1 MEPDTTREYLKKLLD
16 FLRERIL
23 PIPGNQWFAKELYKL
38 LAPASD
44 ARISDIHEQ
53 CIESILTQQ
62 ANEFYKD
69 FVIADLRPQLIADFI
84 KMEHWRRRNNIYEF
98 SLAMYQQVECIVNYI
113 SRNNTLCEVFHTMM
127 DCLCFVD
134 AYPPTVDNRNPKSS
148 YTVAQLLF
156 MHDAPTKSKEIL
168 PSLWAYDK
176 FKAINYFVCH
186 QTMLTNYQFDQ
197 FVGEN
202 RIFGELYALRN
213 RVHRGNDLTEK
224 EIERTKQVEINPS
237 RGFLTLTAFLTWFID
252 SVNKGY
258 PLSNE
263 LVTFSKTD
271 FSSVRKPLIG
281 PKVVGKIDLPK
292 TKSKRNN

>member
-1 MEPDTTREYLKKLLD
+1 MEQDTNREYLKKLLD

-186 QTMLTNYQFDQ
+186 QTMLTNYQFNQ

-224 EIERTKQVEINPS
+224 EIERTKQVESNPS

>member
-1 MEPDTTREYLKKLLD
+1 MEQDTNREYLKKLLD

-186 QTMLTNYQFDQ
+186 QTILTNYQFDQ

-292 TKSKRNN
+292 PKSKRNN

>member
-1 MEPDTTREYLKKLLD
+1 MEQDTNREYLKKLLD
-16 FLRERIL
+16 FLREKIL

>member
-1 MEPDTTREYLKKLLD
+1 MEQDTNREYLKKLLD

-186 QTMLTNYQFDQ
+186 QTKLTNYQFDQ

-224 EIERTKQVEINPS
+224 EIERTKQVESNPS

>member
-1 MEPDTTREYLKKLLD
+1 MEQDTNCEYLKKLLD

>member
-1 MEPDTTREYLKKLLD
+1 MEQDTNREYLKKLLD

-44 ARISDIHEQ
+44 AIISDIHEQ

-224 EIERTKQVEINPS
+224 EIERTKQVESNPS

>member
-1 MEPDTTREYLKKLLD
+1 MEQDTNREYLKKLLD

-186 QTMLTNYQFDQ
+186 QTMLTNYQIDQ
-197 FVGEN
+197 FVGDN

-224 EIERTKQVEINPS
+224 EIERTKQVESNPS

>member
-1 MEPDTTREYLKKLLD
+1 MEQDTNSEYLKKLLD

-224 EIERTKQVEINPS
+224 EIERTKQVESNPS

-263 LVTFSKTD
+263 LVTFYKTD

>member
-1 MEPDTTREYLKKLLD
+1 MEQDTNRENLKKLLD

-84 KMEHWRRRNNIYEF
+84 KIEHWRRRNNIYEF

-224 EIERTKQVEINPS
+224 EIERTKQVESNPS

>member
-1 MEPDTTREYLKKLLD
+1 MEQDTNREYLKKLLD

-213 RVHRGNDLTEK
+213 RVHSGNDLTEK
-224 EIERTKQVEINPS
+224 EIERTKQVESNPS

>member
-1 MEPDTTREYLKKLLD
+1 MEQDTNREYLKKLLD

-23 PIPGNQWFAKELYKL
+23 PIPGNQWFAKEFYKL

-44 ARISDIHEQ
+44 ASIPDIHEQ

-156 MHDAPTKSKEIL
+156 MHDAPTKSKEIS

-224 EIERTKQVEINPS
+224 EIERTKQVESNPS

>member
-1 MEPDTTREYLKKLLD
+1 MEQDTNREYLKKLLD

-44 ARISDIHEQ
+44 ARMSDIHEQ

>member
-1 MEPDTTREYLKKLLD
+1 MEQDTNREYLKKLLD

-62 ANEFYKD
+62 ANELYKD

>member
-1 MEPDTTREYLKKLLD
+1 MEQDTNREYLKKLLD

-98 SLAMYQQVECIVNYI
+98 NLAMYQQVECIVNYI

-224 EIERTKQVEINPS
+224 EIERTKQVESNPS

>member
-1 MEPDTTREYLKKLLD
+1 MEQDTNREYLKKLLD

-197 FVGEN
+197 FVGET

>member
-1 MEPDTTREYLKKLLD
+1 MEQDTNREYLKKLLD

-202 RIFGELYALRN
+202 RIFGELYGLRN

-224 EIERTKQVEINPS
+224 EIERTKQVESNPS

>member
-1 MEPDTTREYLKKLLD
+1 MDQDTNREYLKKLLD

-224 EIERTKQVEINPS
+224 EIERTKQVESNPS

>member
-1 MEPDTTREYLKKLLD
+1 MEQDTNREYLKKLLD

-23 PIPGNQWFAKELYKL
+23 PIPGNQWFAKQLYKL

-213 RVHRGNDLTEK
+213 RVYRGNDLTEK

>member
-1 MEPDTTREYLKKLLD
+1 MEQDTNREYLKKLLD

-44 ARISDIHEQ
+44 ARISDINEQ

-224 EIERTKQVEINPS
+224 EIERTKQVESNPS

>member
-1 MEPDTTREYLKKLLD
+1 MEQDTNRENLKKLLD

-62 ANEFYKD
+62 ANKFYKD

-224 EIERTKQVEINPS
+224 EIERTKQVESNPS

-281 PKVVGKIDLPK
+281 PKVVGKIDLPE

>member
-1 MEPDTTREYLKKLLD
+1 MEQDTNRKYLKKLLD

>member
-1 MEPDTTREYLKKLLD
+1 MEQDTNREYLKKLLD

-84 KMEHWRRRNNIYEF
+84 KMEHWRRRNNVYEF

-224 EIERTKQVEINPS
+224 EIERTKQVESNPS

>member
-1 MEPDTTREYLKKLLD
+1 MEQDTNREYLKKLLD

-98 SLAMYQQVECIVNYI
+98 SRAMYQQVECIVNYI

-186 QTMLTNYQFDQ
+186 QTILTNYQFDQ

>member
-1 MEPDTTREYLKKLLD
+1 MEQDTNREYLKKLLD

-23 PIPGNQWFAKELYKL
+23 PIPGNQWFAKDLYKL

>member
-1 MEPDTTREYLKKLLD
+1 MEQDTNREYLKKLLD

-23 PIPGNQWFAKELYKL
+23 PIPGNQRFAKELYKL

-224 EIERTKQVEINPS
+224 EIERTKQVESNPS

>member
-1 MEPDTTREYLKKLLD
+1 MEQDTNREYLKKLLD

-224 EIERTKQVEINPS
+224 EIERTKQVESNPS

>member
-1 MEPDTTREYLKKLLD
+1 MEQDTNREYLKKLLD

-113 SRNNTLCEVFHTMM
+113 SRNNTLCEVFHPMM

-224 EIERTKQVEINPS
+224 EIERTKQVESNPS

>member
-1 MEPDTTREYLKKLLD
+1 MEQDTNREYLKKLLD

-98 SLAMYQQVECIVNYI
+98 SLARYQQVECIVNYI

-224 EIERTKQVEINPS
+224 EIERTKQVESNPS

>member
-1 MEPDTTREYLKKLLD
+1 MEQDTNREYLKKLLA

-213 RVHRGNDLTEK
+213 RVHRDNDLTEK
-224 EIERTKQVEINPS
+224 EIERTKQVESNPS

>member
-1 MEPDTTREYLKKLLD
+1 MEQDTNREYLKKLLD

-69 FVIADLRPQLIADFI
+69 FVIADLRPKLIADFI

-224 EIERTKQVEINPS
+224 EIERTKQVESNPS

>member
-1 MEPDTTREYLKKLLD
+1 MEQDTNREYLKKLLD

-156 MHDAPTKSKEIL
+156 IHDAPTKSKEIL

-224 EIERTKQVEINPS
+224 EIERTKQVESNPS

>member
-1 MEPDTTREYLKKLLD
+1 MEQDTNREYLKKLLD

-23 PIPGNQWFAKELYKL
+23 PIPGNQLYKL

-224 EIERTKQVEINPS
+224 EIERTKQVESNPS

>member
-1 MEPDTTREYLKKLLD
+1 MEQDTNREYLKKLLD

-224 EIERTKQVEINPS
+224 EIERTKQVESNPS

-281 PKVVGKIDLPK
+281 PKVVGKIELPK